1 MPKVLVNNVNLYYEE
16 AGSGIPILF
25 VHEFAGDWRSW
36 EPQMRF
42 FSSRYRAI
50 TFSARGYLPSD
61 VPDSPE
67 AYSQDLQIADVKG
80 LLDALGV
87 DKAHVCGLSMGSYTT
102 LLFGLKFPERAR
114 SLTIAGSGYG
124 SGQNREEFHRRVA
137 EMAEKIMREGIK
149 VLSGSYSQGPTRV
162 QLQNKNPRAW
172 EEFRRQ
178 LEEHSAKGSAYTFLG
193 VQRQRPSV
201 TDLGQQLKALSLPAL
216 IMLGDEDE
224 PGMEGSLFMKR
235 NIPRAGLEVY
245 PRSGHP
251 LNLEEPDHFNRS
263 LLEFITAV
271 DAGRWEP
278 RDPRSLAGLM

>member
-124 SGQNREEFHRRVA
+124 SGQNREEFHRRVT

>member
-1 MPKVLVNNVNLYYEE
+1 MPTVFVNNINLYYEE
-16 AGSGIPILF
+16 AGSGIPVLF

-36 EPQMRF
+36 EPQVRF

-50 TFSARGYLPSD
+50 TYSARGYLPSD
-61 VPDSPE
+61 VPDSPQS
-67 AYSQDLQIADVKG
+67 YSQDIQVRDVKG
-80 LLDALGV
+80 LLDALAIET
-87 DKAHVCGLSMGSYTT
+87 AHICGLSMGSYTT
-102 LLFGLKFPERAR
+102 LLFGMRHPQRAR

-124 SGQNREEFHRRVA
+124 SGQNRQEFHKRVT
-137 EMAEKIMREGIK
+137 EMAGKMMKEGMK
-149 VLSGSYSQGPTRV
+149 SVSGSYSQGPARV

-178 LEEHSAKGSAYTFLG
+178 FEEHSAMGSAYTLLG

-201 TDLGQQLKALSLPAL
+201 TDLGEEVKKISLPVL

-224 PGMEGSLFMKR
+224 PGIEGSLFMKR
-235 NIPRAGLEVY
+235 NIPRAGLEIY

-251 LNLEEPDHFNRS
+251 LNLEEPERFNYS
-263 LLEFITAV
+263 LLSFITAV

-278 RDPRSLAGLM
+278 RDPRSLVG

>member
-61 VPDSPE
+61 VPNSPE

-102 LLFGLKFPERAR
+102 LLFGLKFPERVR

-124 SGQNREEFHRRVA
+124 SGQNRQEFHRRVT
-137 EMAEKIMREGIK
+137 EMAEKIMREGMK
-149 VLSGSYSQGPTRV
+149 VLSGAYSQGPTRV

-178 LEEHSAKGSAYTFLG
+178 LEEHSATGSAYTFLG

-216 IMLGDEDE
+216 IMLGDEDD

-235 NIPRAGLEVY
+235 HIPRAGLEVY

-251 LNLEEPDHFNRS
+251 LNLEEPERFNRS
-263 LLEFITAV
+263 LLDFSTAV
-271 DAGRWEP
+271 EAGRWEP